1 MSDKQISLF
10 SSSIL
15 VSDVISYIDNHKEE
29 YEQFLKAE
37 MEKDNLKKIAKKKGN
52 NNENTKYNRYLSK
65 SSQT

>member
-37 MEKDNLKKIAKKKGN
+37 MEKEKTKKTNKKGKSK
-52 NNENTKYNRYLSK
+52 NESTKYNRYLSK
-65 SSQT
+65 SS

>member
-15 VSDVISYIDNHKEE
+15 VSDVISYIDNHKQE

-37 MEKDNLKKIAKKKGN
+37 IENEKSGKAKKKKGKN
-52 NNENTKYNRYLSK
+52 NNESTKYNRYLPK
-65 SSQT
+65 SS

>member
-29 YEQFLKAE
+29 YEQFLKVE

-52 NNENTKYNRYLSK
+52 NNENTKYNRYISK